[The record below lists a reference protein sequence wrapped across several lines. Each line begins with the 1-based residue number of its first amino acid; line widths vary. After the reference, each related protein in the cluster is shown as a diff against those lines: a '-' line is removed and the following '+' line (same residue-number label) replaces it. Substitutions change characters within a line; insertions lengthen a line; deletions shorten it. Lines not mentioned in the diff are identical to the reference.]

1 MTPLYNSD
9 SHSRPKVPLR
19 GRSSGWSSGQGY
31 GRRLYE
37 HCIGLR
43 CWVEESTTWGQ
54 QLRSAPSQRDFKLEH
69 TGVQGRLPVGVQ
81 DSATDVVVDAPLSDG
96 RAGHM
101 ERIVAGSGLRRPESC
116 EAADGQLAVLL
127 LGRRCVLGGRPG
139 LPQCRSARTESGVSN
154 RCGRQ
159 RAVDD
164 GRAGHMEHTVAGL
177 VSWEA
182 VDGRRAG
189 LLFGRRGC
197 LADGQ
202 CSLSARVELRVSSTY
217 GRRRAVDDGRAGH
230 MEHTVAGPW
239 SWKAVDGQRAVP
251 RLIVS

>member
-1 MTPLYNSD
+1 
-9 SHSRPKVPLR
+9 
-19 GRSSGWSSGQGY
+19 
-31 GRRLYE
+31 
-37 HCIGLR
+37 
-43 CWVEESTTWGQ
+43 
-54 QLRSAPSQRDFKLEH
+54 
-69 TGVQGRLPVGVQ
+69 
-81 DSATDVVVDAPLSDG
+81 
-96 RAGHM
+96 M

-239 SWKAVDGQRAVP
+239 SWKAVDGQRASAYRIMMSLSCNSSGVENSIS
-251 RLIVS
+251 LVYTLYVWGTTKYIHCINLQILK